1 MDVRPIRA
9 VASGES
15 SRRLPRCA
23 APDLR
28 LRSSTEMPMDRQP
41 AHGSHDFDRGI
52 PSTRRG
58 TGRQS
63 RSLREERSR
72 QGLFCGGR
80 RQRRPRRS
88 VSTMTADPD
97 RRDVATDANK
107 STDTR
112 TADLVNGA
120 ALACPLVRS
129 RRERS
134 LRGVEDFVESQR
146 APRIGSA
153 SSAHPRGAG
162 SASGALLA
170 VSVHTTCDGSV
181 GQIRRPEPT
190 PDTQH
195 QVVPA

>member
-1 MDVRPIRA
+1 
-9 VASGES
+9 
-15 SRRLPRCA
+15 
-23 APDLR
+23 
-28 LRSSTEMPMDRQP
+28 
-41 AHGSHDFDRGI
+41 
-52 PSTRRG
+52 
-58 TGRQS
+58 
-63 RSLREERSR
+63 
-72 QGLFCGGR
+72 
-80 RQRRPRRS
+80 
-88 VSTMTADPD
+88 MTADPD
-97 RRDVATDANK
+97 GRDVATDANK

-112 TADLVNGA
+112 TAELVNGA